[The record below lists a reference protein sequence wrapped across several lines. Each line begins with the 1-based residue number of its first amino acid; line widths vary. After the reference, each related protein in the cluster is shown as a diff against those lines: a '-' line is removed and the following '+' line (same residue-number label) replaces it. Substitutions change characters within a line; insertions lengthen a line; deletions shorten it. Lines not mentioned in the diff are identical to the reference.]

1 MLPLALTMGDPAGVG
16 GEITLKAWKAL
27 HNAPTETPFFLIGDA
42 NHLKS
47 CSKSSG
53 ISASIELIETPAD
66 AKSVFATALP
76 VLHRPLDGPV
86 DIGTPDPKNAP
97 SVMASIEMAVRFVEA
112 GDAAAIVTN
121 PIHKQSLYQAGFK
134 FPGHTEYL
142 AFLAGIT
149 TPPVMML
156 ACPSLRVIPVTVH
169 VSLREAIDSLT
180 TDDIITISLI
190 TAEALANDFG
200 IIRPRLAI
208 AGINPHAGEGGAMGH
223 EEDSVIS
230 PAIAELAKRGI
241 DATGPWPP
249 DTMFHGQARES
260 YDAAICMYHD
270 QALIPIKTVDFD
282 GAVNV
287 TLGLPFVRTSPDHG
301 TAFDIAGSGKASE
314 TSLLAAIAL
323 ASQMAYRRNS

>member
-1 MLPLALTMGDPAGVG
+1 MGDPAGVG
-16 GEITLKAWKAL
+16 SEITLKAWKAL
-27 HNAPTETPFFLIGDA
+27 HDDASATPFFLIGDA

-47 CSKSSG
+47 CSENSG
-53 ISASIELIETPAD
+53 IFASIEPIEEPAD
-66 AKSVFATALP
+66 ALGVFPSALP
-76 VLHRPLDGPV
+76 VLHRPLGAPV
-86 DIGTPDPKNAP
+86 VMGSPDPKNAP
-97 SVMASIEMAVRFVEA
+97 SVMASIEMAVRFTKA
-112 GDAAAIVTN
+112 GNAAAVVTN

-142 AFLAGIT
+142 ASLAGIA

-156 ACPSLRVIPVTVH
+156 ACPSLRVVPVTVH
-169 VSLREAIDSLT
+169 VSLRQAVDSLT
-180 TDDIITISLI
+180 TDDIVTISLI
-190 TAEALANDFG
+190 TAEALSKDFG
-200 IIRPRLAI
+200 IARPRLAI

-223 EEDSVIS
+223 EETSVIA
-230 PAIAELAKRGI
+230 PAIAELTRRGI

-249 DTMFHGQARES
+249 DTMFHGAARKS

-301 TAFDIAGSGKASE
+301 TAFDIAGSGLANE

-323 ASQMAYRRNS
+323 ASQLANRRNT

>member
-1 MLPLALTMGDPAGVG
+1 MRPLALTMGDPAGVG

-27 HNAPTETPFFLIGDA
+27 HSDASATPFFLIGDA
-42 NHLKS
+42 DHLKS
-47 CSKSSG
+47 CSKTSG
-53 ISASIELIETPAD
+53 VLASIERIEKPAE
-66 AKSVFATALP
+66 AAGVFASSLP
-76 VLHRPLDGPV
+76 VLHRPLDAPV
-86 DIGTPDPKNAP
+86 VIGSPDSKNGR
-97 SVMASIEMAVRFVEA
+97 SVMASIETAVRFVEA
-112 GDAAAIVTN
+112 GDAAAVVTN

-142 AFLAGIT
+142 ASLAGIT

-156 ACPSLRVIPVTVH
+156 ASPALRVVPVTVH
-169 VSLREAIDSLT
+169 VSLRQAIDSLT
-180 TDDIITISLI
+180 TDDIVTISLI
-190 TAEALANDFG
+190 TAKALAKDFG
-200 IIRPRLAI
+200 IARPRLAI
-208 AGINPHAGEGGAMGH
+208 AGLNPHAGEGGAMGH
-223 EEDSVIS
+223 EEASVIA
-230 PAIAELAKRGI
+230 PAIAELVRRGI

-249 DTMFHGQARES
+249 DTMFHCAARRN

-301 TAFDIAGSGKASE
+301 TAFDIAGSGMANA

-323 ASQMAYRRNS
+323 ASQLTCRQNA

>member
-27 HNAPTETPFFLIGDA
+27 RSAASETSFFLIGDA

-47 CSKSSG
+47 CSRKSG
-53 ISASIELIETPAD
+53 ISASIELIEEPAD
-66 AKSVFATALP
+66 TKSVFPTALP
-76 VLHRPLDGPV
+76 VLHRPLGAPV
-86 DIGTPDPKNAP
+86 VMGSPDPSNAQ
-97 SVMASIEMAVRFVEA
+97 SVISSIETAVRFVKA

-142 AFLAGIT
+142 ASLAGIS

-156 ACPSLRVIPVTVH
+156 ASPSLRVVPVTVH
-169 VSLREAIDSLT
+169 VSLREALDSLT
-180 TDDIITISLI
+180 TDDIMTISLI
-190 TAEALANDFG
+190 TAEALAKDFG
-200 IIRPRLAI
+200 IARPRLAI
-208 AGINPHAGEGGAMGH
+208 AGLNPHAGEGGAMGH
-223 EEDSVIS
+223 EEASIIA
-230 PAIAELAKRGI
+230 PAIAQLAQQGI

-249 DTMFHGQARES
+249 DTMFHSAARAS

-301 TAFDIAGSGKASE
+301 TAFDIAGSGVANE
-314 TSLLAAIAL
+314 ASLLAAIAL
-323 ASQMAYRRNS
+323 ASQMANRRNA